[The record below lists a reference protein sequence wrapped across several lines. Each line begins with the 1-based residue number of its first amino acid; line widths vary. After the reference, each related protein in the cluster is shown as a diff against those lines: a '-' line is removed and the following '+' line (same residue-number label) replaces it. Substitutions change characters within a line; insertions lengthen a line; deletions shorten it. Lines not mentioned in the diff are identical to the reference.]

1 MSEPKNNAK
10 PPQTSLILRLLGG
23 SYLVYLAWDL
33 AKDNLGLNLFTAAAV
48 VFALVGGALF
58 ITSAVTLVRSDYFYD
73 KPVQEEASEQS
84 EDTEDTSD

>member
-1 MSEPKNNAK
+1 MSETKNNAK

-23 SYLVYLAWDL
+23 GYLVYLAWDL

-73 KPVQEEASEQS
+73 TPVQEEASEES
-84 EDTEDTSD
+84 EDTEDTSE

>member
-1 MSEPKNNAK
+1 MSGTNNNAK

-23 SYLVYLAWDL
+23 GYLVYLAWDL
-33 AKDNLGLNLFTAAAV
+33 AKDNLGLNLFTAAAA

-73 KPVQEEASEQS
+73 KPAREQDKEETEEQ
-84 EDTEDTSD
+84 EDTEE

>member
-1 MSEPKNNAK
+1 MSETKNNAK

-23 SYLVYLAWDL
+23 GYLVYLAWDL

-48 VFALVGGALF
+48 AFALVGGALF

-73 KPVQEEASEQS
+73 KPVQEEASEES
-84 EDTEDTSD
+84 EDTEDTSE

>member
-23 SYLVYLAWDL
+23 GYLVYLAWDL

-73 KPVQEEASEQS
+73 KPAEKQDAEDQ
-84 EDTEDTSD
+84 EDTDA

>member
-1 MSEPKNNAK
+1 MSETKNNAK

-23 SYLVYLAWDL
+23 GYLVYLAWDL

-48 VFALVGGALF
+48 AFALVGGALF

-84 EDTEDTSD
+84 EDTEDTSE

>member
-1 MSEPKNNAK
+1 MSETKNNAK
-10 PPQTSLILRLLGG
+10 PPQTSLILLLLGG
-23 SYLVYLAWDL
+23 GYLVYLAWDL

-73 KPVQEEASEQS
+73 KPVKEEASEES
-84 EDTEDTSD
+84 EDTEDTSE

>member
-1 MSEPKNNAK
+1 MSETNNNAK

-23 SYLVYLAWDL
+23 GYLVYLAWDL

-73 KPVQEEASEQS
+73 KPVQEEASEES
-84 EDTEDTSD
+84 VDTEDTSE

>member
-1 MSEPKNNAK
+1 MSETKNNAK

-23 SYLVYLAWDL
+23 GYLVYLAWDL

-48 VFALVGGALF
+48 VFALVGGALV

-73 KPVQEEASEQS
+73 KPVQEEASEES
-84 EDTEDTSD
+84 EDTEDTSE